1 MGRFRNGTKRPWG
14 AFPGPPKKKTVR
26 QNAEKMSAPVV
37 DVAVH
42 GGGVAGFYQY
52 GLIATLAELER
63 AGAVRVRRYHA
74 VSAGAVLCA
83 CALCFPEPERL
94 SAQMRGFA
102 EDMFA
107 RRDAWIVDGTSKWL
121 EDTLPSDAHTTC
133 SDRLY
138 VTYIDTARRARQ
150 IVSAYASRAELIA
163 AIVASCS
170 LPVFCAP
177 LSCVWSRWDGL
188 WPLVVDDGAT
198 VTTVWGAMPHVYATV
213 ALNAPFLWWAQ
224 PMRLAMPRAAIE
236 RAVRDG
242 FAPNRVDAIG
252 RAGLGALAGRVRAA
266 ADTALARYT
275 PLGL

>member
-1 MGRFRNGTKRPWG
+1 MGRFRNGTKH
-14 AFPGPPKKKTVR
+14 GPTMAPARRKKTLR
-26 QNAEKMSAPVV
+26 QNAEKMSAQVV
-37 DVAVH
+37 DVAVY

-74 VSAGAVLCA
+74 VSAGAALCA

-94 SAQMRGFA
+94 SAQLRGLA
-102 EDMFA
+102 EYMFA
-107 RRDAWIVDGTSKWL
+107 RRDAWIIDCTSKWL
-121 EDTLPSDAHTTC
+121 EDTLPPDAHTTC

-138 VTYIDTARRARQ
+138 VTYIDTSRRARQ
-150 IVSAYASRAELIA
+150 VVGAYASRAQLIA

-170 LPVFCAP
+170 LPGFCAP
-177 LSCVWSRWDGL
+177 LTCVWSLWDGL
-188 WPLVVDDGAT
+188 CPLVVDDGAT
-198 VTTVWGAMPHVYATV
+198 VTTVWGATPPVYATV

-224 PMRLAMPRAAIE
+224 PLGLAMPRAAIE

-242 FAPNRVDAIG
+242 FAPNRVDAIW
-252 RAGLGALAGRVRAA
+252 RAGLGALASRVHAA
-266 ADTALARYT
+266 ADAALARCA